1 MCIGLVAFR
10 FDSQEFVMTTPAD
23 DRPILLVAPIAIG
36 DLGKMVAGPHF
47 RVERLWDH
55 PDRAA
60 FVAEHGARVT
70 ALLTVGEH
78 GLDTAFLEQLPNLK
92 LIACFA
98 VGYDGVPVEW
108 CRAHGVAVSHSPA
121 VNADDVADQ
130 AVAMAISAWRVVVD
144 GDRMIREGRWTPTDR
159 GGFRRT
165 LGGKTVG
172 IVGLG
177 HIGVAI
183 AKRMEAFRTKIAWW
197 GPNPKP
203 DTAWP
208 RVETLIDLATQS
220 DLLFVA
226 VRAGPHNRGL
236 VDKAVIEAVGPQGL
250 ICNVSRGPVI
260 DQPALIAA
268 LKSRALAYAALDV
281 FDPEPTSAETWRDV
295 PGTVLTPHTAGGTD
309 ASVPAMI
316 AATTENLRRFAAGEP
331 LASPIPELG
340 GDA

>member
-1 MCIGLVAFR
+1 M
-10 FDSQEFVMTTPAD
+10 AD
-23 DRPILLVAPIAIG
+23 DRPILLVAP
-36 DLGKMVAGPHF
+36 LGLRELGPAVAGDHF

-55 PDRAA
+55 PDQAA
-60 FVAEHGARVT
+60 FLAAHGAEVAAILT
-70 ALLTVGEH
+70 IGEHVLDIALLEK
-78 GLDTAFLEQLPNLK
+78 LPNLK

-98 VGYDGVPVEW
+98 VGYDGVPVDW

-121 VNADDVADQ
+121 VNADDVADH
-130 AVAMAISAWRVVVD
+130 AVAMAVSAWRGIVD
-144 GDRMIREGRWTPTDR
+144 GDRRIREGRWTPTDK
-159 GGFRRT
+159 GSFRRS
-165 LGGKTVG
+165 LGGRKVG

-183 AKRMEAFRTKIAWW
+183 AKRMEAFRAEIAWW

-203 DTAWP
+203 DAAWP
-208 RVETLIDLATQS
+208 RIDTLIDLATQS
-220 DLLFVA
+220 DLLFIA

-236 VDKAVIEAVGPQGL
+236 VDKVVIEAVGPQGL

-260 DQPALIAA
+260 DQAALIAA

-281 FDPEPTSAETWRDV
+281 FDPEPTSAETWKDV

-316 AATTENLRRFAAGEP
+316 KATAENLRRFAAGEA

-340 GDA
+340 GEG

>member
-130 AVAMAISAWRVVVD
+130 AVAMAISAW
-144 GDRMIREGRWTPTDR
+144 
-159 GGFRRT
+159 
-165 LGGKTVG
+165 
-172 IVGLG
+172 
-177 HIGVAI
+177 
-183 AKRMEAFRTKIAWW
+183 

-208 RVETLIDLATQS
+208 RVETLIDLASQS